1 MSRNKNYVK
10 GHSRPPSAA
19 EGTAFKCKNM
29 TYAIYFWIAAYYAGG
44 FIEGALP
51 PSAGASVCGIAL
63 RIAYWGAFFI
73 FFASR
78 GENRLSDIGM
88 TLPGRAATRPAA
100 IVLYAAA
107 PAAALCAVLLE
118 PGACVTLRPLEL
130 AYRICADISAAAMEE
145 LIFRG
150 VILLGMLG
158 HLRGENAL
166 GVPGH
171 TNEKS
176 THGRFARIK
185 FGSVGAVV
193 ASAGLF
199 SAAHLPNLFAG
210 GDPAYTLLQAA
221 FAFCAGVS
229 LGALSVCSGSILPSV
244 ILHAVINLSSV
255 VTETAV
261 KTARSI
267 EAITLCGLAALYLA
281 AGIFILHR
289 QKKRVETS

>member
-1 MSRNKNYVK
+1 M
-10 GHSRPPSAA
+10 
-19 EGTAFKCKNM
+19 AFKCKNM

-78 GENRLSDIGM
+78 GENKLSVIGM

-107 PAAALCAVLLE
+107 PAAALCAVLLD

-158 HLRGENAL
+158 HLRGESA
-166 GVPGH
+166 
-171 TNEKS
+171 
-176 THGRFARIK
+176 HGRFARIK

-244 ILHAVINLSSV
+244 ILHAAINLSSV

-281 AGIFILHR
+281 AGIFILRR
-289 QKKRVETS
+289 QKKREETS

>member
-1 MSRNKNYVK
+1 MRGYL
-10 GHSRPPSAA
+10 
-19 EGTAFKCKNM
+19 
-29 TYAIYFWIAAYYAGG
+29 GG
-44 FIEGALP
+44 CHGRAHL
-51 PSAGASVCGIAL
+51 
-63 RIAYWGAFFI
+63 
-73 FFASR
+73 SR
-78 GENRLSDIGM
+78 GHTARHA
-88 TLPGRAATRPAA
+88 RA
-100 IVLYAAA
+100 
-107 PAAALCAVLLE
+107 
-118 PGACVTLRPLEL
+118 
-130 AYRICADISAAAMEE
+130 SARRKRARRA
-145 LIFRG
+145 R
-150 VILLGMLG
+150 
-158 HLRGENAL
+158 
-166 GVPGH
+166 
-171 TNEKS
+171 

-229 LGALSVCSGSILPSV
+229 LGALSVCSGGILPSV
-244 ILHAVINLSSV
+244 ILHTVINLSSV

-289 QKKRVETS
+289 QKKREETS